1 MPSIRSLYKVYCA
14 MHSQANDRL
23 SQLLADPKHA
33 AYFAECW
40 NVIKSST
47 HAWDLGSMLIKPVQR
62 VMKYPMLFT
71 SLLACTEL
79 SHPDHAD
86 LVKAAEAARAI
97 AEEINQEKGK
107 KDGPGKA
114 FFPGSKR
121 RNSHNNPVPT
131 VDRGKGT
138 PGVSLKIGK
147 RFRKDKDKS
156 TRSDDATMG
165 SGNLA
170 DSLRI
175 SIKAEE
181 ELRLHIRRLESAEK
195 VVRRVGKEVN
205 ALPEGIRRLWT
216 AQRSLID
223 VWLNVAS
230 LEDTEPA
237 DERVSAFATLI
248 DSVLQGPLLVL
259 VSLGGSGGDVYRL
272 RGSC

>member
-1 MPSIRSLYKVYCA
+1 
-14 MHSQANDRL
+14 
-23 SQLLADPKHA
+23 
-33 AYFAECW
+33 
-40 NVIKSST
+40 
-47 HAWDLGSMLIKPVQR
+47 
-62 VMKYPMLFT
+62 
-71 SLLACTEL
+71 
-79 SHPDHAD
+79 
-86 LVKAAEAARAI
+86 
-97 AEEINQEKGK
+97 
-107 KDGPGKA
+107 
-114 FFPGSKR
+114 
-121 RNSHNNPVPT
+121 
-131 VDRGKGT
+131 
-138 PGVSLKIGK
+138 VSLKIGK